1 MAAVQAV
8 SGANASAGTDT
19 TMALTWSSE
28 TAAGNFPVLAITYR
42 HVAGDTNEPDAPFGW
57 TLLGAANDPAETV
70 HVYAWYRADGAQR
83 SGTEVVTLPYAV
95 HATGYLLEYASIDA
109 SSPIDAVSVGNGNN
123 KLTNEPGM
131 TLTGSDDTV
140 LLIAAFANTATFDDE
155 PTGYA
160 QVFAFQETQTAQDL
174 TSNVYEGD
182 NRGGYERPRVGY
194 TGGADKWGAVAFALK
209 AQPVLEPPATGDGGG
224 TQVNGL
230 PVSGVSYR
238 VEVDLTGG
246 AQVVGAF
253 RIDVD
258 TIDGTAGLGGSP
270 TTDITAN
277 VRQASV
283 RRGRG
288 DVDSGVQAGE
298 CSIDVYDPDGSFNPQ
313 NPAGP
318 YYGGLD
324 VFRPARLYGIDPD
337 GTEYDLFVGMTR
349 SIVADPDRRSR
360 SARIDLIDHLEY
372 LNTVYPVVAAGATTT
387 GAAIGLIL
395 DACAL
400 TSSDTRD
407 LDTGDTIPAFS
418 ADGSESALA
427 LITALLEAERGVFY
441 VSKSGVLTYRDR
453 SSLNGSDTVA
463 TFSGV
468 AKALLPGVSLDSVR
482 NRARVTRTG
491 GVQQEAND
499 AVSQG
504 RYGYRDVSA
513 IDTPY
518 LLTDTDAAGLASYLV
533 GGKGEPVSPIYG
545 FTLDNADGATW
556 LQILTRDLTERVA
569 VSDVLSGVDGTYRI
583 EQVAHAVSEGG
594 KYHTL
599 DLVLSSVSGSLFTI
613 GVSTIDGADGLVY

>member
-1 MAAVQAV
+1 VARVQAV
-8 SGANASAGTDT
+8 SAANASDGSDT
-19 TMALTWSSE
+19 TMEVAWSSE
-28 TAAGNFPVLAITYR
+28 TAAGNFPLLVLTYR
-42 HVAGDTNEPDAPFGW
+42 HTIGDLNAPDVADGW
-57 TLLGAANDPAETV
+57 TLLGKADDSTRSV
-70 HVYAWYRADGAQR
+70 HVYVWYRADGAQR
-83 SGTEVVTLPYAV
+83 SGTEVVTLPYAA
-95 HATGYLLEYASIDA
+95 HATGYLLEYDSIDLTD
-109 SSPIDAVSVGNGNN
+109 PIDAVSAGNGNN
-123 KLTNEPGM
+123 KLTNEAGM
-131 TLTGSDDTV
+131 TLDGTDDTV
-140 LLIAAFANTATFDDE
+140 ILAAAFASTATFTDE
-155 PTGYA
+155 PNGYV
-160 QVFAFQETQTAQDL
+160 QVFAFQETQTTPDL
-174 TSNVYEGD
+174 TSNIYEGD
-182 NRGGYERPRVGY
+182 DRGGYERPRVGY
-194 TGGADKWGAVAFALK
+194 TGGADIWGAVAFALR
-209 AQPVLEPPATGDGGG
+209 AEPVLTPPSGGGGG

-230 PVSGVSYR
+230 PVSGVAYR
-238 VEVDLTGG
+238 VSIDLTGG

-277 VRQASV
+277 VRTATV

-298 CSIDVYDPDGSFNPQ
+298 CSLDVYDPDGRFNPQ

-324 VFRPARLYGIDPD
+324 VFRPARFYGVDSN

-349 SIVADPDRRSR
+349 DIVADPDRRSR

-372 LNTVYPVVAAGATTT
+372 LNTVYPVIGSTGATTT
-387 GAAIGLIL
+387 GAAIGLVL

-400 TSSDTRD
+400 TSSDLRD
-407 LDTGDTIPAFS
+407 LDDGDPIPDFS
-418 ADGSESALA
+418 ADGSESAVA
-427 LITALLEAERGVFY
+427 LITALLEAERGMFY
-441 VSKSGVLTYRDR
+441 VSKAGVLTYRDR
-453 SSLNGSDTVA
+453 ASIGGTDTVA

-491 GVQQEAND
+491 GTQQEAND

-504 RYGYRDVSA
+504 KYGYRDVSA
-513 IDTPY
+513 IETPY
-518 LLTDTDAAGLASYLV
+518 LLTDTDAAGLASFLV

-556 LQILTRDLTERVA
+556 LQILSRELSERVA
-569 VSDVLSGVDGTYRI
+569 VSDVWSGVDGTYRI
-583 EQVAHAVSEGG
+583 EQVSHTVSEGG

-613 GVSTIDGADGLVY
+613 GVSTIDGTDGLVY